1 MPTNPSEADQ
11 GRMLYWYHC
20 MPCHGDQGQ
29 GLTDEWREVWVED
42 HQNCWARGCHAGRPG
57 DEGFPIPRVVP
68 AVIGSPAGL
77 ANFSGVGDLA
87 AYLQEYHPPQRPGA
101 LDIGECR
108 ALAVFLLQANEIM
121 PASRSGITS
130 TNWALAV
137 LGACALVLG
146 GLWLHSRL
154 ARPES

>member
-1 MPTNPSEADQ
+1 MPVNPSEADQ

-42 HQNCWARGCHAGRPG
+42 HQDCWARGCHAGRPG

-77 ANFSGVGDLA
+77 ANFSGVVDLA
-87 AYLQEYHPPQRPGA
+87 SYLHEYHPPQRPGA
-101 LDIGECR
+101 LDIDECR
-108 ALAVFLLQANEIM
+108 ALAIFLIQANES
-121 PASRSGITS
+121 PAASQSGLPATS
-130 TNWALAV
+130 WALAA
-137 LGACALVLG
+137 LGACAIALG
-146 GLWLHSRL
+146 GLWLYGRL
-154 ARPES
+154 ARPGS